1 MTGYKYCYFW
11 HNAGASEKGG
21 RGILGE
27 VPRLVESSSF
37 LHQFCCW
44 SLAFFPFRRKEEEGG
59 GKGSRRPYFVFIA
72 KVVRETLS
80 LFPPPEE
87 EVGKRSRAKGR
98 RGTSPFFFPY
108 FPVLL
113 LLLLLCPFSFPARWK
128 GDSSTRRRHCGTV
141 VLHNAAQKRSRC
153 SILYIPQCLHRRRR
167 I

>member
-98 RGTSPFFFPY
+98 RGTSLFFFPY

-113 LLLLLCPFSFPARWK
+113 LLLSFCVPSLFQQGGRATVVH
-128 GDSSTRRRHCGTV
+128 GGGTV
-141 VLHNAAQKRSRC
+141 AR
-153 SILYIPQCLHRRRR
+153 
-167 I
+167 